1 MAFFCKDEGKDKN
14 DIIQEYISKNLTDI
28 QKIKELEELGDSID
42 VSFYS
47 YLDHAIEQVK
57 QERKKI
63 DVLIRRINPKLG
75 NTKSLSI

>member
-14 DIIQEYISKNLTDI
+14 DIIQEYINKNLIDV
-28 QKIKELEELGDSID
+28 QKIKEPEELGDSID

-63 DVLIRRINPKLG
+63 NGFVKKINA
-75 NTKSLSI
+75 NSKSPSI

>member
-1 MAFFCKDEGKDKN
+1 MAFFCKDKEKDKN

-28 QKIKELEELGDSID
+28 QKIKEPEELGDSID

-57 QERKKI
+57 EERKKI
-63 DVLIRRINPKLG
+63 NGLVKKINA
-75 NTKSLSI
+75 NTKFNLLT

>member
-1 MAFFCKDEGKDKN
+1 MTFFCKDKGKDKN

-28 QKIKELEELGDSID
+28 QKIKEPEELRDSID

-47 YLDHAIEQVK
+47 YLDHAIKQVK

-63 DVLIRRINPKLG
+63 NGFVKKINA
-75 NTKSLSI
+75 NSKSPSI